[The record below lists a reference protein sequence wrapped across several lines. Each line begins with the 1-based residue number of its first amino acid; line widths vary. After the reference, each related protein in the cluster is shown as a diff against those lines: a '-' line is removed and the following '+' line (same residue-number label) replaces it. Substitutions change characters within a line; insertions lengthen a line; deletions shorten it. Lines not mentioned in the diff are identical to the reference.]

1 MEQIIMIVLMVAIFY
16 FLLIRPENKR
26 KKAADQ
32 MRSALKKGDKIV
44 TIGGIMGTIVRVTEE
59 SIVIETSEDRVRMEL
74 AKWAVQTNAS
84 APQPEKAKKKE
95 AIEEP
100 KEEEAA
106 PAETPEIKIEVV
118 DDEPKAE

>member
-44 TIGGIMGTIVRVTEE
+44 TIGGVMGTIVRVTEE